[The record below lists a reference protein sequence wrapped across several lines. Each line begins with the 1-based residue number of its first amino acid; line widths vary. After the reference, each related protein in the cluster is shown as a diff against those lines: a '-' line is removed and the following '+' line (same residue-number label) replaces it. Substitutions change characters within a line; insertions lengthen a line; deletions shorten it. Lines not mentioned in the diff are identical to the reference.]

1 MRVCACW
8 LVAATMIRSRPVE
21 SLWFPKIEKSYK
33 KRKLYKIP
41 FTSQHRHQI
50 VLTKPKLC
58 ISDCDGART
67 KHIGIHFKK
76 EIKKIRKRGIWLYGG
91 RICRVVTWYPLN
103 LDPLNWLPQ
112 LSAQRR
118 IRKLQAL
125 YLLLSRLEAQISRW
139 ATQTTRPRGVNP
151 ATHVRD
157 FSRGP
162 SK

>member
-1 MRVCACW
+1 M
-8 LVAATMIRSRPVE
+8 E

-76 EIKKIRKRGIWLYGG
+76 EIKKSESGECGYMEEEY
-91 RICRVVTWYPLN
+91 V
-103 LDPLNWLPQ
+103 
-112 LSAQRR
+112 A
-118 IRKLQAL
+118 
-125 YLLLSRLEAQISRW
+125 LLLGI
-139 ATQTTRPRGVNP
+139 
-151 ATHVRD
+151 
-157 FSRGP
+157 P
-162 SK
+162 SIWIP